1 MFIELAKQ
9 RRTIY
14 QFSAT
19 PVMLH
24 QLECCL
30 EAAIWAPN
38 HGLTEPWRFFVIGPK
53 TREALRLIYASSRA
67 AKRAEVDT
75 VEYDAIYQKAL
86 AKFDAIPQ
94 VVLVAQKRCEDAV
107 VSKEDYAACAC
118 AIQNFQLAA
127 WEQGIGVQWST
138 GPIIK
143 AIETYQALGVSVDDV
158 EWIGILYMGYADCIP
173 NQRRQPLSEV
183 VRFCP

>member
-1 MFIELAKQ
+1 MFVQLAKQ

-14 QFSAT
+14 QFSQQAIT
-19 PVMLH
+19 H
-24 QLECCL
+24 EQLDDCL
-30 EAAIWAPN
+30 QAAIWAPN

-143 AIETYQALGVSVDDV
+143 AIDTYQALGVSVDDV